1 MISNESNE
9 KPINIQDPTFVNV
22 KSEPDI
28 EKEVCKICKM
38 QFNSANDLTVH
49 YNDVHEGPTNFQC
62 QTCGKNFTN
71 NRNLMKHIKRIHDP
85 LKEEKIK
92 VKKDI
97 RCDICN
103 KSFSENRDLNRHKMS
118 PCYIK
123 SLGLIY
129 LKV

>member
-1 MISNESNE
+1 
-9 KPINIQDPTFVNV
+9 
-22 KSEPDI
+22 
-28 EKEVCKICKM
+28 M

-49 YNDVHEGPTNFQC
+49 YNDIHEGPTNFQC

-123 SLGLIY
+123 DIRCDICKMLFDSAKDLTVHYDDVHEGLTKY
-129 LKV
+129 QCKFCGKNF